1 MYVIKKD
8 GIKRYVGEIKKEI
21 PCDYFT
27 DYQMHLH
34 KIEYD
39 KHSRKDKYSLTVYIK
54 VPEEITMLAVWVGF
68 NAYDDTPPDFYLKVV
83 PNQLIKISYIGEGE
97 RYDGK
102 DDYYLTDVIVNNSIF
117 ENPYYSISPTYTMQI
132 EIAFSEKINNHEKK
146 LIIDPDEKKPII
158 DVRNYPDISEEEYNK
173 NVAFH
178 LKRGGYCNNII
189 D

>member
-27 DYQMHLH
+27 DYLMDLV
-34 KIEYD
+34 KTE
-39 KHSRKDKYSLTVYIK
+39 KNKCSMTVYLK
-54 VPEEITMLAVWVGF
+54 VPEEITMLAVWIG
-68 NAYDDTPPDFYLKVV
+68 AKYYDDTPPDFYLKVV
-83 PNQLIKISYIGEGE
+83 PNQLIKISYIGKNYNGNHET
-97 RYDGK
+97 
-102 DDYYLTDVIVNNSIF
+102 YYLTDVIINNNNIIDKFS
-117 ENPYYSISPTYTMQI
+117 PYTEFPCTPTESTHI
-132 EIAFSEKINNHEKK
+132 EIKFSEKINNHEKK
-146 LIIDPDEKKPII
+146 PIIDPDEKIPIV

-178 LKRGGYCNNII
+178 LKRGGYCDNNT